1 MSTTFSK
8 NTNLRTKR
16 LKYRGIMS
24 RKALRLIW
32 PILLVLALVINNLS
46 PSQAISLSE
55 GLPHRKIIVVDPGHG
70 GHDLGAVGPSGLAE
84 KVVTLSVAHKI
95 KEILLGAYEVHL
107 TRNDDYRIDIE
118 DRSAVSNHY
127 RADIFVSIHAG
138 GGFRHQARGVVI
150 FYHSPRTAPGAKPT
164 GQQGAPWQTAEK
176 PLPWDYIQ
184 GVHTAKNQV
193 LAKLVHRHLMAKLSP
208 VDRGVR
214 QAPCFVLR
222 GADMP
227 AILVE
232 IGHLSHPADEKDLR
246 KPQVISAAAEGI
258 CEAIKEYFTKF

>member
-1 MSTTFSK
+1 MK
-8 NTNLRTKR
+8 VLE
-16 LKYRGIMS
+16 YGHII
-24 RKALRLIW
+24 LRLIW
-32 PILLVLALVINNLS
+32 PILLVLALVINNVS

-55 GLPHRKIIVVDPGHG
+55 ELPHRKVIVVDPGHG

-95 KEILLGAYEVHL
+95 REILLGAYEVHL

-118 DRSAVSNHY
+118 DRTAVANHY
-127 RADIFVSIHAG
+127 RADIFISIHAG

-150 FYHSPRTAPGAKPT
+150 FYHSPRTAPGSKPT
-164 GQQGAPWQTAEK
+164 RQQEDSWETAEK

-184 GVHTAKNQV
+184 GVHTAKNQI
-193 LAKLVHRHLMAKLSP
+193 LAKLVHRHLLAKLSP
-208 VDRGVR
+208 ADRGVR
-214 QAPCFVLR
+214 KAPCFVLR

-246 KPQVISAAAEGI
+246 KPKVISAAAEGI
-258 CEAIKEYFTKF
+258 CEAIKEYFRKHP